1 MKKIPNLEFMPWNSI
16 SLVIQ
21 LLRQELFHRLVA
33 VNTWVRS
40 VIMYKSGRAN
50 TLTLSRSLSQL
61 YMKPASFSPLHCPP
75 PRQAYY
81 VLMGWLGRQ
90 TLLPPQQKFLFILHY
105 KREMRSFVFK
115 CLLFKRLT
123 VWGTVKLSSLLNV

>member
-1 MKKIPNLEFMPWNSI
+1 MPWNSI

-50 TLTLSRSLSQL
+50 TQTSSRSLSQL
-61 YMKPASFSPLHCPP
+61 YMKQLRSPLSPCAPL
-75 PRQAYY
+75 RQAALDLLRANG
-81 VLMGWLGRQ
+81 VAGETDSAASSPEISFHL
-90 TLLPPQQKFLFILHY
+90 TL
-105 KREMRSFVFK
+105 
-115 CLLFKRLT
+115 
-123 VWGTVKLSSLLNV
+123 